1 MIDDGVVIELD
12 ANEEAEIPKELTG
25 QRSLKEVLIK
35 GKKAAVQERK
45 DIVQMVRRGVNVLYK
60 N

>member
-1 MIDDGVVIELD
+1 MVVELV
-12 ANEEAEIPKELTG
+12 AHEEAEIPKELTG

-35 GKKAAVQERK
+35 GVNAVVQKRK
-45 DIVQMVRRGVNVLYK
+45 DIVQMVKRGVKVLYK

>member
-1 MIDDGVVIELD
+1 MVAD
-12 ANEEAEIPKELTG
+12 EEAEIPKKLSG

-45 DIVQMVRRGVNVLYK
+45 DIVQMVRRGVKVLYK